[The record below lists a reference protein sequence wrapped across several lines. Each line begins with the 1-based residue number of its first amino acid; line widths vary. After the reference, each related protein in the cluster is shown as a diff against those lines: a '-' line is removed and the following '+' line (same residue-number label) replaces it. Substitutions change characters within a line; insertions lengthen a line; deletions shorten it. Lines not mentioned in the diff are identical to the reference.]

1 MSTNL
6 TAEST
11 TQAINKKTNRQTP
24 FIHGI
29 WDVRLTGCDEIFA
42 QDLNAMNI
50 DRARRRFHAYT
61 MYR

>member
-1 MSTNL
+1 M
-6 TAEST
+6 AERAF
-11 TQAINKKTNRQTP
+11 QVINKKTNRQTP